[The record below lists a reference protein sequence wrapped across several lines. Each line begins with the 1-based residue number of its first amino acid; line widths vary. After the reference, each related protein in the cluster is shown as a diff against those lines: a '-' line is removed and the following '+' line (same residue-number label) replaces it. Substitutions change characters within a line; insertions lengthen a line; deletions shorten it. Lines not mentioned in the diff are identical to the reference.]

1 MPDLEDSTYSIAFSI
16 LLYKDVALMERLLR
30 NIYRPQHIYC
40 IHVDSSASE
49 IVRKATKAIAK
60 CFR

>member
-1 MPDLEDSTYSIAFSI
+1 MH
-16 LLYKDVALMERLLR
+16 KDVSLMERLLR

-40 IHVDSSASE
+40 IHVDSGASE
-49 IVRKATKAIAK
+49 SVRKATEAIAK